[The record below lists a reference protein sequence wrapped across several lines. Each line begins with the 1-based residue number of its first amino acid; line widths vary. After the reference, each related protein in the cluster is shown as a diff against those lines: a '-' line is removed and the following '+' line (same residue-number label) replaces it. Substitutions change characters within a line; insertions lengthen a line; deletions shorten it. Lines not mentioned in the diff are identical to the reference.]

1 MGPLARLLSSAW
13 GIVSK
18 MLGRSFNDWAEWAAL
33 NPVAAAL
40 ELDTIATVLEGRA
53 TAYRRR
59 DGWRARRDRGIASP
73 LRLQARRFRSCLND
87 AEVSALCRIPPGTMP
102 TVARSPG

>member
-1 MGPLARLLSSAW
+1 MGAFARLFSTAW

-18 MLGRSFNDWAEWAAL
+18 MLGRGFHEWSSWAVEH
-33 NPVAAAL
+33 PVAAAL

-59 DGWRARRDRGIASP
+59 DGWRARRDLAIASS
-73 LRLQARRFRSCLND
+73 LRLQARQLRAADDVDHVRT
-87 AEVSALCRIPPGTMP
+87 LCKSPPGTMK
-102 TVARSPG
+102 AA